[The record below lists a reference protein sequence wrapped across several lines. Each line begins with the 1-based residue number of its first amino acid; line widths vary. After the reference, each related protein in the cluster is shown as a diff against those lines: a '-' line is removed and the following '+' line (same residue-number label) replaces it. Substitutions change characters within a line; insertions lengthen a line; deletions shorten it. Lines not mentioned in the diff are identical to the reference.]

1 MNLII
6 KLRRA
11 LDSIKAGKRLPEA
24 NYAVM
29 NMHSRS
35 QRSLKNFAKTSPAG
49 TANSD
54 RKFVDTEE

>member
-1 MNLII
+1 MGEPDN

-29 NMHSRS
+29 NMHGRS
-35 QRSLKNFAKTSPAG
+35 QRSLRNFAIPPAG
-49 TANSD
+49 TTNND
-54 RKFVDTEE
+54 KKFAGSEE